1 MRTKSKAKQLQVVA
15 TLLLLMAVS
24 ACGDSDPQDLE
35 DAGSRA
41 DAGSTTDAGNTTDAG
56 STTDA
61 GTATTPTL
69 LSHAPL
75 AAATGVPFNESVS
88 ATFSEE
94 MDRATLTPTTFTLTA
109 GVAATP
115 VQGTV
120 HYANAK
126 AVFWPAAH
134 LASNTVFTATVTSGA
149 RSASG
154 ATLAAPRSWSFTTG
168 STRVAGTPVNL
179 GTAGDY
185 VILAKSGI
193 STVPTSAV
201 TGNLAVSPAAASYV
215 TGFSLTSDATN
226 AFSTSPQVTGK
237 VYAADYASPTPSKLT
252 TAVGDMELAFT
263 SASGRAP
270 DFTELGTGNIGG
282 MTLSPGVYKWGT
294 AVLIPTDLTLTGS
307 ATDVWIFQIAQDL
320 TLASGTDITLAGG
333 ALPKNVFWQVSGQVD
348 LGTTAHLEGVILG
361 QTSITLRT
369 GASVNGRLLAQ
380 TAVTL
385 DGSTVVQPAP

>member
-149 RSASG
+149 RTPPALRSPRRAAGASPP
-154 ATLAAPRSWSFTTG
+154 AAPGWR
-168 STRVAGTPVNL
+168 
-179 GTAGDY
+179 
-185 VILAKSGI
+185 
-193 STVPTSAV
+193 
-201 TGNLAVSPAAASYV
+201 
-215 TGFSLTSDATN
+215 
-226 AFSTSPQVTGK
+226 
-237 VYAADYASPTPSKLT
+237 
-252 TAVGDMELAFT
+252 
-263 SASGRAP
+263 GRP
-270 DFTELGTGNIGG
+270 
-282 MTLSPGVYKWGT
+282 
-294 AVLIPTDLTLTGS
+294 
-307 ATDVWIFQIAQDL
+307 
-320 TLASGTDITLAGG
+320 
-333 ALPKNVFWQVSGQVD
+333 
-348 LGTTAHLEGVILG
+348 
-361 QTSITLRT
+361 
-369 GASVNGRLLAQ
+369 
-380 TAVTL
+380 
-385 DGSTVVQPAP
+385 